1 MGGHLTAVLQ
11 VNTQTLEYDNSHH
24 CKNTSQMNKMCEES
38 GACIASNQPLNI
50 SSHFLTGIVCAVP
63 AFDGRVTTS
72 RLSWLS
78 LGGLAIR
85 ALSSSELWIPSV
97 HQH

>member
-1 MGGHLTAVLQ
+1 
-11 VNTQTLEYDNSHH
+11 
-24 CKNTSQMNKMCEES
+24 MNKMCEES
-38 GACIASNQPLNI
+38 GAYIASNQPLNI

-78 LGGLAIR
+78 LGA
-85 ALSSSELWIPSV
+85 WPSV
-97 HQH
+97 LFLPPSCGSPPFTNTNMLQTVAKHDQL